1 MSAGASRDEL
11 VLPGRADRVAPGAG
25 RGLRLVCL
33 EAALAAVAFAALCV
47 VVLSVAPQSAEP
59 DDGAYRA
66 SIVAMTEGHF
76 LTLSTAQ
83 AETLARK
90 LGDNPAAPPNQWV
103 ELSDGRYISEKDP
116 GYPFLAS
123 PFQALGII
131 RWAPLFYGALAC
143 LGLFVGAR
151 RWLGRFGGLAAVGLY
166 CSSGAALAFAWR
178 DYMPTFTDASLIAAG
193 SGALLWAVLATEA
206 SSRRRTWAG
215 LAGFAAIEFATF
227 VRYTNIVILGC
238 AVVAV
243 TVAWRLR
250 AARLPLRTLCWWLAS
265 VAVFGAGVAIFDD
278 LVYGGPLTTGYQPGE
293 VTFALGAIGPNL
305 RLMPAHLM
313 QAMPMLVFGL
323 IALAWITLRWM
334 VLRRVGGQAG
344 AVARRDLSV
353 GATLAASWFAIWG
366 LYSAYTWTADPTSVT
381 VQVVRFYVPAIGA
394 IALLGAWLVTR
405 IPGRAWRAGLTS
417 AAVITA
423 MFGLGVWSFY
433 DMYAAFGVPLSG

>member
-1 MSAGASRDEL
+1 VVQPA
-11 VLPGRADRVAPGAG
+11 RADRGAPGA
-25 RGLRLVCL
+25 RRSMRLVWV
-33 EAALAAVAFAALCV
+33 EATLAAAAFAVLCA
-47 VVLSVAPQSAEP
+47 VVLAVAPQSAEP

-76 LTLSTAQ
+76 LTLSAAQ
-83 AETLARK
+83 AENLARK

-103 ELSDGRYISEKDP
+103 ELTDGRYISEKDP
-116 GYPFLAS
+116 GYPFLAA
-123 PFQALGII
+123 PFEKVGII
-131 RWAPLFYGALAC
+131 RWAPLFYGLLAC

-151 RWLGRFGGLAAVGLY
+151 RWLGRFGGPAAVGLY

-178 DYMPTFTDASLIAAG
+178 DYMPTFTDASLVAAG
-193 SGALLWAVLATEA
+193 SGLLLWAVLATEA

-215 LAGFAAIEFATF
+215 LAGFVAIEIATF

-238 AVVAV
+238 AVVGV

-265 VAVFGAGVAIFDD
+265 VAVFGAGVASFDD

-293 VTFALGAIGPNL
+293 VSFGLGAIGSNL
-305 RLMPAHLM
+305 RIMPAHLM
-313 QAMPMLVFGL
+313 QAMPMLVLGL
-323 IALAWITLRWM
+323 IALAWIIVRWL
-334 VLRRVGGQAG
+334 VLRRGGGQPG
-344 AVARRDLSV
+344 ALACRDLSV
-353 GATLAASWFAIWG
+353 GLALAASWFAVWG
-366 LYSAYTWTADPTSVT
+366 LYSAYTWTTDPTSVT

-405 IPGRAWRAGLTS
+405 IPGCAWRAGLTS
-417 AAVITA
+417 AAVVTA

-433 DMYAAFGVPLSG
+433 AMYAAFGVPLSG